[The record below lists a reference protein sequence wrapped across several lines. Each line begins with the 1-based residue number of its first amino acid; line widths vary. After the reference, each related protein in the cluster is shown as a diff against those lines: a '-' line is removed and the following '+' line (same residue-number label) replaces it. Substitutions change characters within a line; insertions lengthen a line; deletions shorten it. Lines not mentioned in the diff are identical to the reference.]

1 MKRAN
6 RVKWLT
12 VVVVAS
18 LAASCGDQGPDSTT
32 STVVVQA
39 TAELT
44 GADGGTETTA
54 ATTTSTTTT
63 IPPPPVEDLL
73 FVPESFRDR
82 LVELVEET
90 QMLRGL
96 AFTNPLPIE
105 AVTSQEIER
114 RLRSRVEDDPD
125 LSELYQ
131 SLFRLLGLIDA
142 ETDWVSVLAG
152 LRSRPTPAFY
162 DAADQVLW
170 LASTLEQPT
179 PFEEMILVG
188 EIAKAL
194 VDHNLDTWTRLE
206 RLGGTGDS
214 DSLTAW
220 EAMAEADAILVELLF
235 LEGLTEAAQQEV
247 TEHAWMLSV
256 DGEALP
262 SFVEGSL
269 RFASGPTLDYLQ
281 RLFQLGGWDLINDT
295 HDEPPAST
303 EHILSLG
310 VGQLV
315 PVLLPRPG
323 VSAPE
328 GYQEVSDAVWGQ
340 WGWETLLSS
349 ALGPERAFPAAWGWG
364 GDRYLLFSDGSEVAL
379 VVDYIGDTA
388 EDTEEMRVAL
398 AEFIQDRMAVGEGRW
413 REGGNEYYDDDY
425 AWLSGEGELLTFIA
439 ATDVTAGRDLRS
451 SRGG

>member
-1 MKRAN
+1 M
-6 RVKWLT
+6 
-12 VVVVAS
+12 
-18 LAASCGDQGPDSTT
+18 AALIVSCGDEGPASTT

-39 TAELT
+39 TTEVT
-44 GADGGTETTA
+44 GAAE
-54 ATTTSTTTT
+54 TTTSTTTSTT

-73 FVPESFRDR
+73 FVPEAFRER

-90 QMLRGL
+90 EMLRGL
-96 AFTNPLPIE
+96 AFADPLPIE
-105 AVTSQEIER
+105 VVTSQELAR
-114 RLRSRVEDDPD
+114 RLRARVEDDPSLTVD
-125 LSELYQ
+125 Q

-142 ETDWVSVLAG
+142 EDDWVSILAG

-170 LASTLEQPT
+170 LVSTLEEPT
-179 PFEEMILVG
+179 PLEEVILVG

-194 VDHNLDTWTRLE
+194 VDRNLDVWTRLE
-206 RLGGTGDS
+206 RLAGTGDG

-220 EAMAEADAILVELLF
+220 EAMAEADATVVELLF
-235 LEGLTEAAQQEV
+235 LEGLSDAAQQEV
-247 TEHAWMLSV
+247 TEQAWMLSA
-256 DGEALP
+256 DGEAPP
-262 SFVEGSL
+262 SFVERSL
-269 RFASGPTLDYLQ
+269 SFASGPTLDYLQ

-295 HDEPPAST
+295 YGEPPVST
-303 EHILSLG
+303 EHILSMG
-310 VGQLV
+310 VGQLG
-315 PVLLPRPG
+315 PILLPRPR
-323 VSAPE
+323 VSPPG

-340 WGWETLLSS
+340 WGWETLLTS

-364 GDRYLLFSDGSEVAL
+364 GDRYLLFSNGSEIAL

-398 AEFIQDRMAVGEGRW
+398 ASFIQGRMALGVGQW
-413 REGGNEYYDDDY
+413 RQGGHEYYDDDY

-439 ATDVTAGRDLRS
+439 ASDVAAGRDLLS